1 MLAAAT
7 RHLASRHETTL
18 VVARHARRFCATC
31 EGTHALEADWNAA
44 DFQARLAE
52 ALDHLPSPRTA
63 LLWLHRLES
72 DLAFLLPR
80 LSDARVVLVLGSMD
94 GQPALPSFQGIVTVQ
109 LGSLATA
116 NGRRWLTNDEIAAAA
131 IASLEEGTSRIVGEL
146 KPLR

>member
-1 MLAAAT
+1 
-7 RHLASRHETTL
+7 
-18 VVARHARRFCATC
+18 
-31 EGTHALEADWNAA
+31 
-44 DFQARLAE
+44 
-52 ALDHLPSPRTA
+52 
-63 LLWLHRLES
+63 
-72 DLAFLLPR
+72 
-80 LSDARVVLVLGSMD
+80 MD